1 MKRKLPKPKHI
12 FRLFLVPLLLL
23 VVMQAVLSFGT
34 VIFGGTFS
42 ALRNYSID
50 RLKQVTETRQIIL
63 ENQMVQK
70 WSAISEEYE
79 TANQTLDALLSE
91 HDTTFDTF
99 FSNDGLQQ
107 EFLTSL
113 LPTWGYMMRKN
124 STTGVFII
132 LGKPDIEKNGG
143 SLNSIYIRDSD
154 PDSNPADYSDFLL
167 SVGSSG
173 IAKEYR
179 IPFDLQWKSTLSVLA
194 YGGRE
199 ADAFFYMPYMA
210 AQQSPSQNYENLC
223 YWSRPFCL
231 EDNSTKDSYYMITYS
246 VPLSTEDGKLYGVMG
261 VEISI
266 PYLTESIP
274 YREINSA
281 QNGGYLI
288 LEPLQ
293 DDAYDIVCS
302 SGTLV
307 SQAVS
312 SFDSIKLD
320 ATKYPELY
328 LMENSN
334 AAENMYLVAE
344 PLRLYNTN
352 TPFYNRGWYL
362 AGVETH
368 SSLFGLSSQLL
379 GIFVAATFSSLA
391 IAILLAYL
399 LVNYITGPIRRLH
412 ECIDSSKG
420 NELNYFETG
429 QVVEVDNLY
438 STISSLMQRQRQA
451 EYDLLEEKERYRLAL
466 QNNSDILINF
476 DMDID
481 RAVFYNL
488 QNDSRD
494 EIIVNNLLEKLK
506 SGDFIHPSDKR
517 VLIAR
522 IQNMESELSIAF
534 RSNWYT
540 PDGNYQWFELNGRVL
555 PATDGK
561 HSTFIGSMHNIND
574 RKQQEREEYELLH
587 IDPLTRLYRK
597 TSGLDIVRSSIQN
610 GHRGC
615 MLLMDV
621 SGFLHVN
628 EQLGLVVGDTILE
641 ELGNMMLEWKQTV
654 DAAKIVLVRIGG
666 DEFFAWLE
674 DYEPEAGKKAASEL
688 CRMSKN
694 IYPCENIAIQLMCGV
709 AIAYGNDYDAAY
721 LRAERALARSIEQND
736 ICVIDDDASTPEN
749 IPHLALTPID
759 HISTPL
765 RNIVPLTFSFFDRSN
780 DIGSI
785 IAVLFPKLGRYFNAD
800 DICFVQINREF
811 YTVKTMYQWH
821 RLPDAAV
828 DDELVHFTAEEFFEY
843 EFALWGKQPARL
855 SLKELSAEQR
865 YYLRVPID
873 KSGIA
878 YPMYDNGKYTGCILF
893 LRSGE
898 PQRWAEAQKNE
909 MHEVVKILESN
920 LNRQRYDSAN
930 RAKSDFL
937 SRMSHEIR
945 TPMNAI
951 IGMTY
956 IAQTHKDNAE
966 LVSED
971 LNKISQSSQYLLGII
986 NDILDLSRIESG
998 KLTIEHTSF
1007 DLLELVEN
1015 VGNLIRPQAEGKQ
1028 INYVT
1033 DVSVTKPHLIGDSL
1047 RINQVLINLLGNAVK
1062 FTHSGGSITLSVTQ
1076 QEDEYVRFS
1085 VKDTGIGISP
1095 ENRQRVFEAF
1105 EQAEGSTTR
1114 QYGGTGL
1121 GLAIS
1126 NRLVRMMGGIIELES
1141 ELGKGSEFFFS
1152 IHLPNDTAEKD
1163 GEAGTLSKEEVSIA
1177 GRHILLVEDNELNIE
1192 IAQTILEMEDAVV
1205 TQAHN
1210 GQEALDI
1217 FTAGAEGEFDLILMD
1232 IQMPVMDGLE
1242 ATKQIRQSQHPDA
1255 AKIPIIAMT
1264 ANAFDEDMKKSVES
1278 GMNGHL
1284 SKPLDIGKL
1293 FETIAEVMR

>member
-1 MKRKLPKPKHI
+1 MKRRQSKPKHI

-50 RLKQVTETRQIIL
+50 RLSQVTETRQIIL
-63 ENQMVQK
+63 ENNMVQQ

-79 TANQTLDALLSE
+79 TANQTLSDLLSE
-91 HDTTFDTF
+91 RNVTLDAF
-99 FSNDGLQQ
+99 FSSDELQQ
-107 EFLTSL
+107 EFLTEI

-132 LGKPDIEKNGG
+132 LGRPDIEKNGG
-143 SLNSIYIRDSD
+143 PLNSIYIRDSD

-167 SVGSSG
+167 SVGSSN

-179 IPFDLQWKSTLSVLA
+179 IPFDLQWKSKLSVLPL
-194 YGGRE
+194 GGRA
-199 ADAFFYMPYMA
+199 ADDFFYQPYMA
-210 AQQSPSQNYENLC
+210 AKEQPKHDAENLC

-231 EDNSTKDSYYMITYS
+231 EDNSAKDSYYMVTYS
-246 VPLSTEDGKLYGVMG
+246 VPLSTEDGELYGVMG
-261 VEISI
+261 IEISI

-288 LEPLQ
+288 LEPSQ
-293 DDAYDIVCS
+293 DNAYDIICS
-302 SGTLV
+302 SGPLV
-307 SQAVS
+307 TQAADELGS
-312 SFDSIKLD
+312 LEIEP
-320 ATKYPELY
+320 TKYSGLY
-328 LMENSN
+328 LMKNSGVG
-334 AAENMYLVAE
+334 ESLYLVIK

-352 TPFYNRGWYL
+352 TPFYSRGWYL

-379 GIFVAATFSSLA
+379 GIFIAATLSSLA
-391 IAILLAYL
+391 IAVLLAYL

-412 ECIDSSKG
+412 ECIAASRG

-438 STISSLMQRQRQA
+438 STISSLMQRQKQA

-466 QNNSDILINF
+466 RNNSDILINF
-476 DMDID
+476 DMDTG
-481 RAVFYNL
+481 RAIFYNL

-494 EIIVNNLLEKLK
+494 EIIVNNLLDRLK
-506 SGDFIHPSDKR
+506 TGDFIHPSDKR

-522 IQNMESELSIAF
+522 IQNMQSELSIAF
-534 RSNWYT
+534 RSKWYT
-540 PDGNYQWFELNGRVL
+540 SDGDYQWFELNGKAL
-555 PATDGK
+555 PATDDK

-574 RKQQEREEYELLH
+574 RKQQDREEYELLH
-587 IDPLTRLYRK
+587 IDPLTHLYRR
-597 TSGLDIVRSSIQN
+597 TSGLDIVRNSIQG
-610 GHRGC
+610 GHKGC
-615 MLLMDV
+615 LLLMDV
-621 SGFLHVN
+621 KGFLHIN
-628 EQLGLVVGDTILE
+628 EQFGLVVGDTILE
-641 ELGNMMLEWKQTV
+641 ELGNMMLEWKQSV
-654 DAAKIVLVRIGG
+654 DAAKVIFVRIGG
-666 DEFFAWLE
+666 DEFMAWLE
-674 DYEPEAGKKAASEL
+674 DYEPEAGKKAAAEL
-688 CRMSKN
+688 CRRTKDIYPDKN
-694 IYPCENIAIQLMCGV
+694 IPIQLMCGI
-709 AIAYGNDYDAAY
+709 AISYGSDYNAAY
-721 LRAERALARSIEQND
+721 ARAEKALAQSIERNE
-736 ICVIDDDASTPEN
+736 ICVSDDDAAVLEN
-749 IPHLALTPID
+749 VPHIDLTPIE
-759 HISTPL
+759 HISMPL
-765 RNIVPLTFSFFDRSN
+765 RNIVPLTFSFFDKSN
-780 DIGSI
+780 DVDGI

-800 DICFVQINREF
+800 DICLVQVNSEF
-811 YTVKTMYQWH
+811 YTVKTIYQWH
-821 RLPDAAV
+821 RTPNAAD

-843 EFALWGKQPARL
+843 EYALWGGHPPRL

-865 YYLRVPID
+865 YYLRVPIG

-878 YPMYDNGKYTGCILF
+878 YPLYDNGKYTGCVLF
-893 LRSGE
+893 LRSSE
-898 PQRWAEAQKNE
+898 PQKWAEAQKNE

-966 LVSED
+966 LISED
-971 LNKISQSSQYLLGII
+971 LGKISQSSQYLLGII

-998 KLTIEHTSF
+998 KLTIEHESF
-1007 DLLELVEN
+1007 NLLELIEN
-1015 VGNLIRPQAEGKQ
+1015 VGNLIRPQAQGKGL
-1028 INYVT
+1028 NYVT
-1033 DVSVTKPHLIGDSL
+1033 DISVSSPHLIGDSL

-1062 FTHSGGSITLSVTQ
+1062 FTPEGGTITLGVAQ
-1076 QEDEYVRFS
+1076 QDDEYVRFS
-1085 VKDTGIGISP
+1085 VKDTGIGISA
-1095 ENRQRVFEAF
+1095 ENRLRVFEAF

-1126 NRLVRMMGGIIELES
+1126 SRLVRMMGGIIELES

-1152 IHLPNDTAEKD
+1152 VLLPNDSSEKD
-1163 GEAGTLSKEEVSIA
+1163 SEVKAVSSEDVSIA
-1177 GRHILLVEDNELNIE
+1177 GLHILLVEDNELNIE

>member
-1 MKRKLPKPKHI
+1 MKRKQSKPKHI

-63 ENQMVQK
+63 ENNMVQQ
-70 WSAISEEYE
+70 WSAVSEEYE
-79 TANQTLDALLSE
+79 TANQTLSDLLSE
-91 HDTTFDTF
+91 RNATLDAF
-99 FSNDGLQQ
+99 FSSDELQQ
-107 EFLTSL
+107 EFLKEI

-124 STTGVFII
+124 STTGVFMI

-167 SVGSSG
+167 AVGSSA

-179 IPFDLQWKSTLSVLA
+179 IPFALQWKSTLSVLA
-194 YGGRE
+194 YGSRE
-199 ADAFFYMPYMA
+199 ADNFFYMPYMA
-210 AQQSPSQNYENLC
+210 AQQSPSQKYENLC

-231 EDNSTKDSYYMITYS
+231 EDNSSKDSYYMITYS
-246 VPLSTEDGKLYGVMG
+246 VPLATEDGELYGVMG
-261 VEISI
+261 IEISI

-288 LEPLQ
+288 LEPSQ
-293 DDAYDIVCS
+293 NGAYDIICP

-307 SQAVS
+307 TQAVS
-312 SFDSIKLD
+312 ELD
-320 ATKYPELY
+320 AIELTATKYSDLY
-328 LMENSN
+328 LMKNSQASENL
-334 AAENMYLVAE
+334 YLVAQ

-352 TPFYNRGWYL
+352 TPFYSHGWYL

-379 GIFVAATFSSLA
+379 GIFIAATFSSLA

-399 LVNYITGPIRRLH
+399 LVSYITGPIRRLH
-412 ECIDSSKG
+412 ECIDTSKG

-466 QNNSDILINF
+466 KNNSDILINF
-476 DMDID
+476 DIDAD
-481 RAVFYNL
+481 RAIFYNL

-494 EIIVNNLLEKLK
+494 EIIVNNLIERLK
-506 SGDFIHPSDKR
+506 AGDFIHPSDKR
-517 VLIAR
+517 VLLAR
-522 IQNMESELSIAF
+522 VQNMQSELSIAF

-540 PDGNYQWFELNGRVL
+540 PDGNYQWFELNGKVL

-574 RKQQEREEYELLH
+574 KKKQEKEEYNLLH
-587 IDPLTRLYRK
+587 IDPLTQLYRK
-597 TSGLDIVRSSIQN
+597 ASGLDIVRSSIRD
-610 GHRGC
+610 GHKGC

-621 SGFLHVN
+621 MGFLRIN

-641 ELGNMMLEWKQTV
+641 ELGNMMLEWKQTA
-654 DAAKIVLVRIGG
+654 DAAKIVLIRIGG
-666 DEFFAWLE
+666 DEFMAWLE
-674 DYEPEAGKKAASEL
+674 DYEPEDGKKAAREL
-688 CRMSKN
+688 CRLSKN
-694 IYPCENIAIQLMCGV
+694 IYAGGDIAIRLMCGV
-709 AIAYGNDYDAAY
+709 AVAYGNDYNAAY
-721 LRAERALARSIEQND
+721 SRAERALAQSIEQNE
-736 ICVIDDDASTPEN
+736 ICVVDNDVSTQEN
-749 IPHLALTPID
+749 IPSINLTPIE
-759 HISTPL
+759 HISMSL

-780 DIGSI
+780 DIDSI
-785 IAVLFPKLGRYFNAD
+785 ITVLFPKLGRYFNAD
-800 DICFVQINREF
+800 DICFVQVNREF
-811 YTVKTMYQWH
+811 YTVKTTYQWH
-821 RLPDAAV
+821 RLPDAAI
-828 DDELVHFTAEEFFEY
+828 DDEVVHFTAEEFFAH
-843 EFALWGKQPARL
+843 EFELWGQQPLRL

-878 YPMYDNGKYTGCILF
+878 YPMYDNGKYSGCILF

-898 PQRWAEAQKNE
+898 PQRWDEAQKNE

-966 LVSED
+966 LISED

-1007 DLLELVEN
+1007 DLLELIEN
-1015 VGNLIRPQAEGKQ
+1015 VGNLIRPQAESKQ
-1028 INYVT
+1028 INYAT
-1033 DVSVTKPHLIGDSL
+1033 DVSVSRPHLIGDSL

-1062 FTHSGGSITLSVTQ
+1062 FTQSGGSIMLCVTQ

-1152 IHLPNDTAEKD
+1152 ILLPCDTDENKNKACD
-1163 GEAGTLSKEEVSIA
+1163 LSDKEVSIA
-1177 GRHILLVEDNELNIE
+1177 GLHILLVEDNELNIE
-1192 IAQTILEMEDAVV
+1192 IAQTILEMEDAIV

-1217 FTAGAEGEFDLILMD
+1217 FTSSAAGEFDLILMD
-1232 IQMPVMDGLE
+1232 IQMPVMNGLD
-1242 ATKQIRQSQHPDA
+1242 ATKFIRQSSHPDA
-1255 AKIPIIAMT
+1255 ANIPIIAMT

-1284 SKPLDIGKL
+1284 SKPIDIGKL